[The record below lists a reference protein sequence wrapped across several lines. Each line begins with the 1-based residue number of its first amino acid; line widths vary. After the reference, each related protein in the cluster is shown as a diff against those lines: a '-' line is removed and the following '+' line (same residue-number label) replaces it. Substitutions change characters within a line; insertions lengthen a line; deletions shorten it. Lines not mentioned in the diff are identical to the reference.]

1 MNILVTG
8 ASSGVGFSCVN
19 LLRSQGH
26 LVTGW
31 DSKICD
37 FDHPE
42 RIFDQDLSGYSMIIN
57 CAGHGQGHQ
66 NSFFNNTWQ
75 NQLSQIMVN
84 YASNVLLFKHYVNS
98 TAQGRYVWIGTR
110 LSLAPNHKPWQAVY
124 TSSKSASAIA
134 IEAGALEQSHV
145 TTLEVQLGLTRT
157 NFRQRSCERTISAQ
171 EIEQAWADGDALTA
185 DQAAQRIIDA
195 AFSKI
200 NKVVIE

>member
-8 ASSGVGFSCVN
+8 ASSGVGFSCVD

-26 LVTGW
+26 VVTGW

-42 RIFDQDLSGYSMIIN
+42 RIFEQDLSGYGMIIN

-66 NSFFNNTWQ
+66 NTFLKNTWQ

-84 YASNVLLFKHYVNS
+84 YAANVLLFKHYVNS

-110 LSLAPNHKPWQAVY
+110 LSLAPNQKPWQAVY
-124 TSSKSASAIA
+124 SSSKAAGAIA
-134 IEAGALEQSHV
+134 IEAAALEQSHV
-145 TTLEVQLGLTRT
+145 TTLEVQLGLTRS
-157 NFRQRSCERTISAQ
+157 NFRQRSYESNVCTPD
-171 EIEQAWADGDALTA
+171 IEQAWANGNALTA
-185 DQAAQRIIDA
+185 DQAAQRIINA